1 MPVMIRNASLVLIL
15 LMACHFSLAQDALLT
30 RTLTLHMDS
39 VRVRA
44 FVDTLAARLGVG
56 LSYDAD
62 ALPLDSVVTVNWNQT
77 GVRNGLYD
85 MFGRD
90 RIEVA
95 SLPNLI
101 VIGKAQ
107 YVGKAEVQAHIVLS
121 GSVRDL
127 STNEPLPAV
136 NICLANSALGTITNN
151 EGEFLFRL
159 PAAMVGHEV
168 YFSIVGYAAS
178 SLTVPMS
185 DSVCGV
191 LMVSTQYNLPEVR
204 VQSISADAVI
214 AGVLAKRDENYLQS
228 TVALTGFFRETVQQN
243 NRYVQASEAVVEI
256 YKPPYAENLKTEKV
270 KFIKGRKN
278 HHLERPNA
286 VQLRLQGGPY
296 YFSRLDVMR
305 YLDFLPNQQSDPLY
319 KYRYAGT
326 QWLNNQALVRIA
338 FEPITDDG
346 ELLYRGEFLVD
357 DQSFAVVRVQFEMT
371 PKTLRESRK
380 YLIKKE
386 SRHYK
391 ALPYYAT
398 YVVDYRFFKGRWILN
413 SVKGDV
419 KIRVKDKQ
427 HKIDA
432 DFYATTEM
440 LIVDLRPIDGEKLK
454 YSETFKPDYVLA
466 DKIKGDDADFWRNF
480 NIIKPNEELEKVFKV
495 PPMK

>member
-1 MPVMIRNASLVLIL
+1 MIRTASLVLLL
-15 LMACHFSLAQDALLT
+15 LMACNMVFAQDALLS
-30 RTLTLHMDS
+30 RTLTLKMES
-39 VRVRA
+39 VLVRA
-44 FVDTLAARLGVG
+44 FVDTLAVKLGVG

-62 ALPLDSVVTVNWNQT
+62 ALPLDSVVSVNWSQT
-77 GVRNGLYD
+77 SVKNGLYD

-107 YVGKAEVQAHIVLS
+107 DLGKVEQQAHIVVS

-136 NICLANSALGTITNN
+136 NVCLANNALGTITNN
-151 EGEFLFRL
+151 EGDFLFRL
-159 PAAMVGHEV
+159 PTAMIGHEV
-168 YFSIVGYAAS
+168 HFSMVGYAATS
-178 SLTVPMS
+178 VIVPS
-185 DSVCGV
+185 TDSVCAV
-191 LMVSTQYNLPEVR
+191 FMVSTQYNLPEVKVR
-204 VQSISADAVI
+204 SISADAVI
-214 AGVLAKRDENYLQS
+214 AGVLAMRDENYLQS

-243 NRYVQASEAVVEI
+243 DRYVQASEAVVEI

-270 KFIKGRKN
+270 RFIKGRKN
-278 HHLERPNA
+278 QHLERPNA

-326 QWLNNQALVRIA
+326 AWLNNQALVRIA

-357 DQSFAVVRVQFEMT
+357 DQSFTVVRVQFEMT

-386 SRHYK
+386 SRNYK

-398 YVVDYRFFKGRWILN
+398 YVVDYRLFKGRWILN
-413 SVKGDV
+413 SVKGEV

-427 HKIDA
+427 NKIDA
-432 DFYATTEM
+432 DFCATTEM

-454 YSETFKPDYVLA
+454 YAETFKPDYVLA

-480 NIIKPNEELEKVFKV
+480 NIIKPNEELEKVFKE
-495 PPMK
+495 PPLK